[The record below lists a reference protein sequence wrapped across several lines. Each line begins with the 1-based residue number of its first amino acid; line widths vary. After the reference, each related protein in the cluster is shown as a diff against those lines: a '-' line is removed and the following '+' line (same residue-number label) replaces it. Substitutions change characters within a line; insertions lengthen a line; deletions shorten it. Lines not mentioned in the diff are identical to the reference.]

1 MRWIKTKF
9 NLSKFLFFPFMI
21 VIIVIQIK
29 VIFSSLDNVIEKQ
42 NIEKIEKYLK
52 INKNQI

>member
-1 MRWIKTKF
+1 MKLIRKNF
-9 NLSKFLFFPFMI
+9 NLKKLLFFPFMI
-21 VIIVIQIK
+21 VIIVIQMK
-29 VIFSSLDNVIEKQ
+29 VIFSSLDDVIEKQ

>member
-21 VIIVIQIK
+21 LIIVIQMK
-29 VIFSSLDNVIEKQ
+29 VIFTNLGDIIEKQ
-42 NIEKIEKYLK
+42 DVEKIEKYLK